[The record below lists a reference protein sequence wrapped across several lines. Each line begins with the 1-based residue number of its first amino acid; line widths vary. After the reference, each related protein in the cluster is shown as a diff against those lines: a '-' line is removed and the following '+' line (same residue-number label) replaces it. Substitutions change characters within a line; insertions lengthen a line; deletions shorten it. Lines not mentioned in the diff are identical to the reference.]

1 MNLKL
6 ILKLNS
12 NAIIVKHKARLVVKR
27 FIQQYDIHFYETFFA
42 VKITTLRLLLSL
54 TTSKHWHLA

>member
-6 ILKLNS
+6 LKLNS
-12 NAIIVKHKARLVVKR
+12 NAIIVKHKARLVTKR
-27 FIQQYDIHFYETFFA
+27 FIQQYDIHFKETFSA

-54 TTSKHWHLA
+54 TTSKH